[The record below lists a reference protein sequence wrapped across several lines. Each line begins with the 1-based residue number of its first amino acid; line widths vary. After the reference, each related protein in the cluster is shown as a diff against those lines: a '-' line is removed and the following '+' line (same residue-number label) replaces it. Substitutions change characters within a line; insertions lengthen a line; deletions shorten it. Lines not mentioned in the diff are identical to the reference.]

1 MNDNVTLRVNGREWN
16 GWTSVRI
23 GAGIERLARD
33 FSVEITRQWPGD
45 EGITTL
51 QPRIKNGSKVEVL
64 IGDELVITGWVEA
77 TPVRYDARS
86 VSTGIAGRSL
96 TADLIDCAAVYSGG
110 QWKKRTLEQIARD
123 LCAPYGVTVRWE
135 LSDKESSAAFPG
147 FTLDHS
153 ETVYEALVR
162 ASRARGVLMTSNAA
176 GELVFSR
183 AASTATDELVL
194 GENLLTLDF
203 EEDFRD
209 RFSEYTV
216 KGYARANGAE
226 GDDIDA
232 KSIVSRKGT
241 ATDSDVTRYRPMII
255 IADSKI
261 TAKDAQARALRE
273 QRRRLAKSITFE
285 AEIDGWTRKDGQL
298 WMPNLLVTIDASKY
312 AIKTTELLV
321 SKVTLILND
330 QDGLKTR
337 VSLAPREGF
346 LVPVESD
353 RKNRKG
359 GDSNGGIDALVED
372 YYRRHPERTPPWK
385 E

>member
-1 MNDNVTLRVNGREWN
+1 MSNTVTLRTDGRLFT
-16 GWTSVRI
+16 GWTSVSVTRSI
-23 GAGIERLARD
+23 ESVAGYFELGVNVPPGTDLSGLVPGKA
-33 FSVEITRQWPGD
+33 FTLEIDGQIVCTGYIDSRRRQMTAD
-45 EGITTL
+45 SMKIT
-51 QPRIKNGSKVEVL
+51 V
-64 IGDELVITGWVEA
+64 
-77 TPVRYDARS
+77 
-86 VSTGIAGRSL
+86 AGRDK

-110 QWKKRTLEQIARD
+110 QWKNRTLEQIARD

-135 LSDKESSAAFPG
+135 LSDKESAASFPS

-298 WMPNLLVTIDASKY
+298 WMPNLLVTVDASKY

-321 SKVTLILND
+321 SKVNLILND

-353 RKNRKG
+353 RKNK

-372 YYRRHPERTPPWK
+372 YYRRHPEKTPPWK

>member
-1 MNDNVTLRVNGREWN
+1 MSNTVTLRTDGRLFT
-16 GWTSVRI
+16 GWTSVSVTRSIESVAGYFELGVNVPPDTDLSGLAPGKAFTLEI
-23 GAGIERLARD
+23 GGQIVCTGYIDSRRRQMTADSIK
-33 FSVEITRQWPGD
+33 IT
-45 EGITTL
+45 
-51 QPRIKNGSKVEVL
+51 V
-64 IGDELVITGWVEA
+64 
-77 TPVRYDARS
+77 
-86 VSTGIAGRSL
+86 AGRDK

-110 QWKKRTLEQIARD
+110 QWKNRTLEQIARD

-135 LSDKESSAAFPG
+135 LSDKESSAVFPG

-203 EEDFRD
+203 DEDFRD
-209 RFSEYTV
+209 RFSEYIV
-216 KGYARANGAE
+216 KGYARANGAD

-232 KSIVSRKGT
+232 ESIVSRKGT

-285 AEIDGWTRKDGQL
+285 AEIDGWTRRDGQL
-298 WMPNLLVTIDASKY
+298 WMPNLLVTIDAPKY

-353 RKNRKG
+353 RKSR
-359 GDSNGGIDALVED
+359 GDGNDGVDDLVEA
-372 YYRRHPERTPPWK
+372 YFRRHPEKTPPWK

>member
-1 MNDNVTLRVNGREWN
+1 MSNTVTLRTDGRLFT
-16 GWTSVRI
+16 GWTSVSVTRSIESVAGYFELGVNVPPGTDLSGLAPGKAFTLEI
-23 GAGIERLARD
+23 GGQIVCTGYIDSRRRQMTAD
-33 FSVEITRQWPGD
+33 SMKIT
-45 EGITTL
+45 
-51 QPRIKNGSKVEVL
+51 V
-64 IGDELVITGWVEA
+64 
-77 TPVRYDARS
+77 
-86 VSTGIAGRSL
+86 AGRDK

-110 QWKKRTLEQIARD
+110 QWKNRTLEQIARD

-135 LSDKESSAAFPG
+135 LSDKESSAVFPG

-216 KGYARANGAE
+216 KGYARTNGAE

-298 WMPNLLVTIDASKY
+298 WMPNLLVTIDAPKY

-321 SKVTLILND
+321 SKVNLILND

-337 VSLAPREGF
+337 VSLSPREGF

-353 RKNRKG
+353 RKNKS
-359 GDSNGGIDALVED
+359 DNNGGIDALVED
-372 YYRRHPERTPPWK
+372 YYRRHPEKTPPWK

>member
-1 MNDNVTLRVNGREWN
+1 MSNTVTLRTDGRLFT
-16 GWTSVRI
+16 GWTSVSVTRSI
-23 GAGIERLARD
+23 ESVAGYFELGVNVPPGTDLSGLAPGKKFTLEIEGQIVCTGYIDSRRRQMTAD
-33 FSVEITRQWPGD
+33 SMKIT
-45 EGITTL
+45 
-51 QPRIKNGSKVEVL
+51 V
-64 IGDELVITGWVEA
+64 
-77 TPVRYDARS
+77 
-86 VSTGIAGRSL
+86 AGRDK

-337 VSLAPREGF
+337 VSLSPREGF

-353 RKNRKG
+353 RKNKS
-359 GDSNGGIDALVED
+359 DNNGGIDALVED
-372 YYRRHPERTPPWK
+372 YYRRHPEKTPPWK

>member
-1 MNDNVTLRVNGREWN
+1 MSNTVTLRTDGRLFT
-16 GWTSVRI
+16 GWTSVSVTRSI
-23 GAGIERLARD
+23 ESVAGYFELGVNVPPGTDLSGLAPGKA
-33 FSVEITRQWPGD
+33 FTLEIDGQIVCTGYIDSRRRQMTAD
-45 EGITTL
+45 SMKIT
-51 QPRIKNGSKVEVL
+51 V
-64 IGDELVITGWVEA
+64 
-77 TPVRYDARS
+77 
-86 VSTGIAGRSL
+86 AGRDK

-110 QWKKRTLEQIARD
+110 QWKNRTLEQIARD
-123 LCAPYGVTVRWE
+123 LSAPYGVTVRWE

-285 AEIDGWTRKDGQL
+285 AEIDGWTRKDG
-298 WMPNLLVTIDASKY
+298 
-312 AIKTTELLV
+312 
-321 SKVTLILND
+321 
-330 QDGLKTR
+330 
-337 VSLAPREGF
+337 
-346 LVPVESD
+346 
-353 RKNRKG
+353 
-359 GDSNGGIDALVED
+359 
-372 YYRRHPERTPPWK
+372 
-385 E
+385 

>member
-1 MNDNVTLRVNGREWN
+1 MSNTVTLRTDGRLFT
-16 GWTSVRI
+16 GWTSVSVTRSI
-23 GAGIERLARD
+23 ESVAGYFELGVNVPPGTDLSGLAPGKA
-33 FSVEITRQWPGD
+33 FTLEIDRQ
-45 EGITTL
+45 I
-51 QPRIKNGSKVEVL
+51 VC
-64 IGDELVITGWVEA
+64 TGYIDSRRRQMTA
-77 TPVRYDARS
+77 DS
-86 VSTGIAGRSL
+86 MKIIIAGRDK

-176 GELVFSR
+176 GELVFSQ

-337 VSLAPREGF
+337 LSLAPREGF

-359 GDSNGGIDALVED
+359 DSNGGIDALVED
-372 YYRRHPERTPPWK
+372 YYRRHPEKTPPWK